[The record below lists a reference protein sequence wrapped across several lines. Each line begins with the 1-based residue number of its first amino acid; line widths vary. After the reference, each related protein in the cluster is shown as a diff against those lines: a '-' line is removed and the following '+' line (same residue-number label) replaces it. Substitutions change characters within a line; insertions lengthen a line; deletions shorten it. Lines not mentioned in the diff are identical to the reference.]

1 MSFSHFFYPL
11 RVLRKGWRKLRAMR
25 NPQNALAVFILASSV
40 ICIPTSLYGR
50 QVASIFTSTLP
61 PGGDAIAIMQALGS
75 AKILSDA
82 SSLAVVPDTRNG
94 APQLQR
100 AVTLTWKASSS
111 SGVKY
116 NVYRSGTKGDCLKA
130 KSDDCKKINPSPV
143 AGTSYTDSAV
153 LVGQSYFYVVK
164 AVSSGGTESVPSNEA
179 PAVISSP
186 RP

>member
-1 MSFSHFFYPL
+1 
-11 RVLRKGWRKLRAMR
+11 VKAMR
-25 NPQNALAVFILASSV
+25 NPQTASGVFILVSSV
-40 ICIPTSLYGR
+40 ICLPISVYGR
-50 QVASIFTSTLP
+50 QVALMFASTPLP
-61 PGGDAIAIMQALGS
+61 DDDAIAIVQAQGS
-75 AKILSDA
+75 AKILRDA

-100 AVTLTWKASSS
+100 TVNLTWKASPS

-116 NVYRSGTKGDCLKA
+116 NVYRSSTKGDCLKA
-130 KSDDCKKINPSPV
+130 KLDHCEKINPSPV

-153 LVGQSYFYVVK
+153 QVGQSYFYVVK
-164 AVSSGGTESVPSNEA
+164 AVSSGGTESGPSNEA